1 MDVVINYWAVI
12 LAAISAMVVGT
23 VWYSPLLFQ
32 KAWEKTVKLDK
43 KKGMK
48 EMPWVMGVTFIA
60 ALLTAYIL
68 AHVTFL
74 SHKFFGNSFMQD
86 ALSTA
91 FFLWIGI
98 NTPAILSGSLFEQ
111 RRKKGILI
119 NVGNQLVTLLV
130 MGLIIGAF
138 GVAA

>member
-23 VWYSPLLFQ
+23 LWYSPLMF
-32 KAWEKTVKLDK
+32 KNAWEKTVHLDK
-43 KKGMK
+43 KKGTK
-48 EMPWVMGVTFIA
+48 ELPWVMAVTFVA

-91 FFLWIGI
+91 FWLWLGI

-111 RRKKGILI
+111 RRKKGILL
-119 NVGNQLVTLLV
+119 NVGNQLVTLLI

-138 GVAA
+138 GVA